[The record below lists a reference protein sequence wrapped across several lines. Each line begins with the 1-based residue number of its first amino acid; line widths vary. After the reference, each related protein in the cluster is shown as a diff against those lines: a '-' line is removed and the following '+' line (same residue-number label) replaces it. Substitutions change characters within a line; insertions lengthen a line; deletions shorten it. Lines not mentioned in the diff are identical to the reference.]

1 MADDPTQVLR
11 VYFVVD
17 VSAMAAVPTEDQ
29 WRSLVQVARGRPLCT
44 AIIGFVRASQ
54 NDISLHKRA
63 QGTGLMKLTMGVFE
77 IDQDDKAAALTILNT
92 IAASYSVT
100 GTALVKFAGCLQKEL
115 RDAAVSLGYT
125 TTQANK
131 LTVTVLNPAGVF
143 DRDGATQAVQAYLAT
158 NDAIWHAAQ
167 V

>member
-17 VSAMAAVPTEDQ
+17 VSAMAVIPNEGQ
-29 WRSLVQVARGRPLCT
+29 WQALVQAARGRSLCT

-63 QGTGLMKLTMGVFE
+63 QGTGLMKLTLGMFE
-77 IDQDDKAAALTILNT
+77 IDIEHKQTALTVLNT
-92 IAASYSVT
+92 IAASYNVT
-100 GTALVKFAGCLQKEL
+100 GTALAKFAGCLQKEL

-131 LTVTVLNPAGVF
+131 LTVTMLNPAGVF